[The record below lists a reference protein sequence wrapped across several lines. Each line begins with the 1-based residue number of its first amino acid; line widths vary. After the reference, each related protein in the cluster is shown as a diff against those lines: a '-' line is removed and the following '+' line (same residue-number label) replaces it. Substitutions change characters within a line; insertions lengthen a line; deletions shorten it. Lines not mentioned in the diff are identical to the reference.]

1 MGQVLIDIPNEV
13 LYDINMKIS
22 EAVSFS
28 KKMTAL
34 GYYIHKNISLGYCAD
49 IAGLTEEEFIS
60 FLGENKIDVFRFEN
74 DDELLRDIENA

>member
-1 MGQVLIDIPNEV
+1 
-13 LYDINMKIS
+13 
-22 EAVSFS
+22 
-28 KKMTAL
+28 MTAL